1 MNVLRKVSEKN
12 LNLEF
17 KFFINMDKVIRTGI
31 SFEPKLLKHFDRFI
45 KEKGY
50 KNRSEAINDIIRDR
64 LFHKHPD
71 EIIGTIKV
79 IYDQRAGHY
88 GKNVSNLQ
96 HDYHCQIVSSMHTYL
111 DHHTCLELI
120 VVKGKMDRIN
130 KLLDKIKKT
139 EGVKEAQLL
148 LER

>member
-1 MNVLRKVSEKN
+1 
-12 LNLEF
+12 
-17 KFFINMDKVIRTGI
+17 MDKVVRTGI
-31 SFEPKLLKHFDRFI
+31 SFEPKLLKMFDRFI

-50 KNRSEAINDIIRDR
+50 NNRSEAINDIIRDR
-64 LFHKHPD
+64 LTHHH
-71 EIIGTIKV
+71 ESGIIGTIKI

-120 VVKGKMDRIN
+120 VVKGKLERVS
-130 KLLDKIKKT
+130 KLLKKIKET
-139 EGVKEAQLL
+139 EGVRKAELI

>member
-1 MNVLRKVSEKN
+1 
-12 LNLEF
+12 
-17 KFFINMDKVIRTGI
+17 MDKVVRTGI
-31 SFEPKLLKHFDRFI
+31 SFEPKLLRHFDSFI

-64 LFHKHPD
+64 LFHKQHD

-79 IYDQRAGHY
+79 VYDQRVGHY

-96 HDYHCQIVSSMHTYL
+96 HDYHCQIVSAMHTYL

-120 VVKGKMDRIN
+120 VVKGKIDRIN
-130 KLLDKIKKT
+130 KLLKKIKETK
-139 EGVKEAQLL
+139 GVKEVRLIQ
-148 LER
+148 EK